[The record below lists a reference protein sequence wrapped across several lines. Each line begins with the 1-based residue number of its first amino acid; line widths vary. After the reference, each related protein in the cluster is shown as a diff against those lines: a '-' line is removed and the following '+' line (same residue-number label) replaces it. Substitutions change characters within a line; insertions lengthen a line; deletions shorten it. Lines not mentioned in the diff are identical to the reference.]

1 MRLQNMVEPS
11 PCVTI
16 NQKFGMHSQYVTESD
31 VASTEINV
39 VAHLLMFVLYVRC
52 QTCSVATNHIN
63 EWMKIRR
70 RRRRHTHTQTHAPK
84 KVHAQIS
91 NSIYYVRLCF
101 GETNETKWK
110 LRALAY
116 APHQLCHVM
125 FSMLLLSLHFS
136 WLFEANKRKSFF
148 KIFAHRYAIDSDK
161 NKAQRT
167 K

>member
-70 RRRRHTHTQTHAPK
+70 RRRRHTHTNTRTEKSPRTNIQLHL
-84 KVHAQIS
+84 
-91 NSIYYVRLCF
+91 LCSF
-101 GETNETKWK
+101 VFRRNERNEMKATRAR
-110 LRALAY
+110 LRA
-116 APHQLCHVM
+116 APIMSRNVFHAFIIIAFQLVVQSKQAQKL
-125 FSMLLLSLHFS
+125 FQNLRSSLCDRFRQ
-136 WLFEANKRKSFF
+136 E
-148 KIFAHRYAIDSDK
+148 
-161 NKAQRT
+161 
-167 K
+167 